1 MKPNAVLDG
10 AKAYIFDMDGT
21 LVDNL
26 AYHVRAYHIFSRRY
40 GHELTDAQI
49 IGWTGATNRYFMER
63 ILGRPAS
70 ADEAK
75 RMENEKESLYR
86 TLYAPHLALAPGAR
100 ELLDRALRAG
110 IVCAVASGAPTQNID
125 FVLGVGLAMDA
136 FSVSMAN
143 GLHDPKMN
151 KGTMCKIAGTF
162 GLFQAAMPMIG
173 WVCVHT
179 IVELFSSFETLIPWI
194 ALALLGYIGGKMLLD
209 GIRGEEAEEA
219 AELSAGA
226 LFMQGVAT
234 SIDALSV
241 GFTISEY
248 GWLMALT
255 AAIIIAVVTFILC
268 MAGLRIGKK
277 FGTQLSGK
285 ANILGGVILIGIGL
299 EIFLTGVF

>member
-1 MKPNAVLDG
+1 
-10 AKAYIFDMDGT
+10 
-21 LVDNL
+21 
-26 AYHVRAYHIFSRRY
+26 
-40 GHELTDAQI
+40 
-49 IGWTGATNRYFMER
+49 
-63 ILGRPAS
+63 
-70 ADEAK
+70 
-75 RMENEKESLYR
+75 
-86 TLYAPHLALAPGAR
+86 
-100 ELLDRALRAG
+100 
-110 IVCAVASGAPTQNID
+110 
-125 FVLGVGLAMDA
+125 
-136 FSVSMAN
+136 MAN

-162 GLFQAAMPMIG
+162 ALFQAAMPMIG

-179 IVELFSSFETLIPWI
+179 IVELFASFETLIPWI
-194 ALALLGYIGGKMLLD
+194 ALALLSYIGGKMLLD

-219 AELSAGA
+219 AQLSAGA

-285 ANILGGVILIGIGL
+285 ASILGGVILIGIGL
-299 EIFLTGVF
+299 EIFITGVF